1 MVWSRTDTGALDHRV
16 ARPGPCAVR
25 PGRGNTCA
33 MGFNPER
40 QHRRSPWDIV
50 FVASALVVAAGL
62 VIWALLG

>member
-1 MVWSRTDTGALDHRV
+1 MRTSSAGSRDPVRV
-16 ARPGPCAVR
+16 QGGTVAGILAP
-25 PGRGNTCA
+25 

-62 VIWALLG
+62 VAWALFG

>member
-1 MVWSRTDTGALDHRV
+1 
-16 ARPGPCAVR
+16 
-25 PGRGNTCA
+25 